1 MIFLTS
7 YPCRRRPAYR
17 RPAHRRP
24 IALALGALL
33 VLAACQTPSV
43 PNSIPPT
50 QAAPDSSQEPAQG
63 PAEILGEVLGGPLRA
78 ETAEAP
84 PGATLGGAV
93 VTQTDLDSRIRVGL
107 LLPLSGPRARLG
119 QALLNAAQL
128 ALFDVGGDGFA
139 LVVGDTA
146 GTPEG
151 AIAAAQEVL
160 AKGARLILGP
170 LFATSVEAMAA
181 TARTANVNV
190 IAFSNDRTVAG
201 DGVFVVGLGPRP
213 QIKRLVGYVV
223 SQALTRL
230 AVLAPDTPYGVAVVE
245 AARDTAAER
254 GAELSRV
261 VLYKADAA
269 DLSPEVRLLADYDA
283 RRQELLKQRQIL
295 AARDDDAAKAALK
308 RLDGLETLGP
318 PDFQAVI
325 LPDGGR
331 RLQAIAPLLAYFDVD
346 PAEVRFLGTALWD
359 DPALGSEPAL
369 QGGWF
374 TAPPPALWSTFRE
387 RYKKTF
393 GDAPPRLATLAYD
406 TTALAAVLARRSQE
420 SRQEPEFSQ
429 AALTQPSGF
438 AGIDGVFR
446 FLLTGEVERTL
457 AILEMRR
464 DGFKVIDEAPRNFQQ
479 LVN

>member
-7 YPCRRRPAYR
+7 YPCRRRL
-17 RPAHRRP
+17 AHCGP
-24 IALALGALL
+24 IALALGALGAL
-33 VLAACQTPSV
+33 LLLSACQAPSV
-43 PNSIPPT
+43 PNSIPPA
-50 QAAPDSSQEPAQG
+50 QAAPEPAQE
-63 PAEILGEVLGGPLRA
+63 PAEILGENLGGPLRA
-78 ETAEAP
+78 ETAESP
-84 PGATLGGAV
+84 PGVFTGGAV
-93 VTQTDLDSRIRVGL
+93 ITQTDLDSRIRVGL
-107 LLPLSGPRARLG
+107 LLPLSGPQARLG
-119 QALLNAAQL
+119 QALLNAAHL
-128 ALFDVGGDGFA
+128 ALFDVGSDGFA
-139 LVVGDTA
+139 LVVGDTR

-151 AIAAAQEVL
+151 AVAATQEVL
-160 AKGARLILGP
+160 AKGAQMILGP

-190 IAFSNDRTVAG
+190 VAFSNDRSVAG

-245 AARDTAAER
+245 AARDAAAEA

-261 VLYKADAA
+261 VLFKADAA

-283 RRQELLKQRQIL
+283 RREELLKQRQIL

-325 LPDGGR
+325 LPNGGR

-359 DPALGSEPAL
+359 DPELGSEPAL
-369 QGGWF
+369 QRGWF
-374 TAPPPALWSTFRE
+374 TAPPPILWTAFRE
-387 RYKKTF
+387 RYKETF

-406 TTALAAVLARRSQE
+406 TTALAAVLARQALE
-420 SRQEPEFSQ
+420 SRQEPDFSQ
-429 AALTQPSGF
+429 IALTQPSGF
-438 AGIDGVFR
+438 AGIDGAFR
-446 FLLTGEVERTL
+446 FQPTGEVERTL

-464 DGFKVIDEAPRNFQQ
+464 NGFKIIDEAPRNFQQ

>member
-1 MIFLTS
+1 M
-7 YPCRRRPAYR
+7 
-17 RPAHRRP
+17 
-24 IALALGALL
+24 GALL
-33 VLAACQTPSV
+33 VLAACQAPNV
-43 PNSIPPT
+43 PKSIPPV
-50 QAAPDSSQEPAQG
+50 QAAPEPSLA
-63 PAEILGEVLGGPLRA
+63 PAEILGGFLGGPLRA
-78 ETAEAP
+78 ETAEPP
-84 PGATLGGAV
+84 PGALASGAV
-93 VTQTDLDSRIRVGL
+93 ITQTDLDSRIRVGL
-107 LLPLSGPRARLG
+107 LLPLSGAQARLG

-128 ALFDVGGDGFA
+128 ALFDVAGEGFA
-139 LVVGDTA
+139 LVVGDTR
-146 GTPEG
+146 GTPAG
-151 AIAAAQEVL
+151 AITAAQEVL
-160 AKGARLILGP
+160 AKGAQLILGP

-190 IAFSNDRTVAG
+190 IAFSNDRLVAG

-213 QIKRLVGYVV
+213 QIKRLIGYAV

-230 AVLAPDTPYGVAVVE
+230 AVLAPDTPYGVAVLE
-245 AARDTAAER
+245 AARDTAAET
-254 GAELSRV
+254 GAELTRV

-283 RRQELLKQRQIL
+283 RHQELLKQRQLL
-295 AARDDDAAKAALK
+295 AARDDDAAILALK

-346 PAEVRFLGTALWD
+346 PAEIRFLGTALWD

-369 QGGWF
+369 QRGWF
-374 TAPPPALWSTFRE
+374 TAPTPVLWTSFRA
-387 RYKKTF
+387 RYKETF
-393 GDAPPRLATLAYD
+393 GDAPPRLATLSYD
-406 TTALAAVLARRSQE
+406 TTALAAVLARRALE

-429 AALTQPSGF
+429 IVITQPSGF

-446 FLLTGEVERTL
+446 FLPTGEVERTL